1 MHVRKWFYNILIFRI
16 EGLDSDVRALI
27 EKYRDLPSEAQVNE
41 LLKDF
46 ETRWE
51 YGREKLTQKL
61 TRVRV

>member
-1 MHVRKWFYNILIFRI
+1 MIFTIIIIFRI
-16 EGLDSDVRALI
+16 EGLDSDVRGLI
-27 EKYRDLPSEAQVNE
+27 EKYKDLPLEAQNNE